1 MARKPKD
8 PSGESVRAISIVLT
22 NTQLKNLDSNVTK
35 MQEYLIGKGIPE
47 PKVKGMVNR
56 SAIVRE
62 MVLELSTE
70 HGYHAML
77 SGFAFALGLNPD
89 QQDLFAQKFEQED
102 NTEH

>member
-70 HGYHAML
+70 RGYHAML